1 MCSCRSSRKEVS
13 EIATV
18 NTDNAREVF
27 ENIGLKGAALD
38 QALEGLANM
47 RTTASIEVSINE
59 GDDVKFGD
67 VSINK
72 VQPNGYSRTAMG
84 LRTAQIPEFV
94 ANLVVALEELDSEAH
109 AALVSSFTGG
119 E

>member
-1 MCSCRSSRKEVS
+1 MG
-13 EIATV
+13 TV
-18 NTDNAREVF
+18 NTDNAQEVF
-27 ENIGLKGAALD
+27 EAIGLKGNALD
-38 QALEGLANM
+38 QALQGLANM
-47 RTTASIEVSINE
+47 RTTASIEVQINS

-94 ANLVVALEELDSEAH
+94 VNLVVALEELDSDAH
-109 AALVSSFTGG
+109 AALVASFTAG